1 MGEPQMHV
9 SCDSFAVARTWRTFK
24 YLCEIT
30 RGMTAMSLHP
40 GNPFLSKA
48 GLSFT
53 SISVTTTHQNPLG
66 LDSDSYEIF
75 LLLLGF

>member
-1 MGEPQMHV
+1 
-9 SCDSFAVARTWRTFK
+9 
-24 YLCEIT
+24 
-30 RGMTAMSLHP
+30 MSLHP